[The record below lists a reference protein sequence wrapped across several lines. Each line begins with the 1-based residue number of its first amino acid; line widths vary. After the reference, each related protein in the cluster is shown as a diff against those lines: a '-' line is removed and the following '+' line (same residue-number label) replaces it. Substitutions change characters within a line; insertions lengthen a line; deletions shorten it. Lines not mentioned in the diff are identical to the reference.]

1 MGGVNWALLV
11 TFATNTLRGNIS
23 YHPQS
28 RLKKTLV
35 FASIIHLNHPTYE
48 HIKNSYFMA
57 KLLMVLMSV
66 FTWATLSAQGTDA
79 TVTLDT
85 TGKLAYEIDMLEA
98 TRINT
103 LTIKGKLGAEDLK
116 VLRSASGKLATV
128 NTLDL
133 SETELV
139 EDESLCY
146 ASLYGGVTAS
156 NTYLYDDYYIS
167 NRPRTETATGE
178 TDLGVG
184 VVTTRHFVNDFSAVF
199 NGTQAYR
206 KIIMPALPSIGEEL
220 ISGNKVVE
228 EIVIPEGARFVGTGA
243 FAKASSL
250 KKVIL
255 PMSVNSVGTH
265 AFLETTCMITV
276 QSHLHHIGYGAFRKS
291 AITEIDLSEVKSL
304 GESAFE
310 GSSLAGELDLSGI
323 VVIPDYAFQKTS
335 VTKAILSPAVTEIG
349 DYAFASTPL
358 ADINLPESGTE
369 IGNRAFY
376 DTPWIY
382 NNVVADAYGI
392 KYICNT
398 AYEAVASAMPSEVTI
413 ADGTTAL
420 AADLFAGSKVIKVN
434 LPQTVRV
441 IGENAFKNCKLTE
454 ITWPESLEEIR
465 DKAFQY
471 CSSLWFDS
479 FPDKLRS
486 IGRSAFYGCTG
497 LTEITFPENLERV
510 GYDAFKG
517 CSTVSLVRLNSA
529 NASMKVYL
537 ANLTRLTV
545 GPKVELIE
553 QISSPKLR
561 MVQFAPR
568 DAATPLV
575 IGDNAFGSTVLEE
588 CLLPDNTVSIGSR
601 AFDYAKNVN
610 IGKFPSKVRHVGA
623 YAFEGVETPCEITE
637 LQVDS
642 IGDFAFAGWTGLSK
656 IILPSGLKY
665 LGKASLDGTS
675 IEEIHLPIGVMD
687 TELPISPFRAGIY
700 STGCPKLKKV
710 TCEPGFKTYNI
721 TLRGT
726 GVEELVVPDGVTSI
740 IAQMPSGLKTLSLP
754 AECLDVTKYMFIGSV
769 NTHVIWRGAEES
781 VFDGDPYHI
790 LGERW
795 YADNRAGHD
804 LILPE
809 GFGVIEKAF
818 YYSTIGRLSIPSTVY
833 SIASDVFNSSNL
845 DFDVIEFRGSRPP
858 RSSDGRPLY
867 VGKDVVVKVPF
878 GTSAAYKGLFGPN
891 TNIVE
896 TTGTLTLSLDQ
907 DVYEWERGVRFFA
920 TAIVDPEYIEMEN
933 YRWSSSD
940 PAVATIRGDGHW
952 GEVTMEGDG
961 ECTITVTAEYAGKEY
976 NATAIV
982 TTGVS
987 SLDSV
992 IYDSNPTVDIYT
1004 PSGITIAIGADREYF
1019 SSLPAG
1025 VYIVNGRT
1033 VLKK

>member
-1 MGGVNWALLV
+1 M
-11 TFATNTLRGNIS
+11 T
-23 YHPQS
+23 
-28 RLKKTLV
+28 
-35 FASIIHLNHPTYE
+35 
-48 HIKNSYFMA
+48 
-57 KLLMVLMSV
+57 KLLMVLLSV

-79 TVTLDT
+79 TITLDAS
-85 TGKLAYEIDMLEA
+85 GKLAYEIDMLEA

-103 LTIKGKLGAEDLK
+103 LTIKGKLSADDLK

-146 ASLYGGVTAS
+146 ASLYGGATAS

-178 TDLGVG
+178 TGLGVG
-184 VVTTRHFVNDFSAVF
+184 VVTTRHYVNDFSAVF

-228 EIVIPEGARFVGTGA
+228 EIVIPEGPRFVGTGA

-250 KKVIL
+250 KNIIL
-255 PMSVNSVGTH
+255 PMSVDSVGTH
-265 AFLETTCMITV
+265 AFRETKCPITV
-276 QSHLHHIGYGAFRKS
+276 QSRLRHIGYGAFRKS
-291 AITEIDLSEVKSL
+291 AITAIDLSEVKTL
-304 GESAFE
+304 GEAAFE
-310 GSSLAGELDLSGI
+310 ESSLAGELDLTGI
-323 VVIPDYAFQKTS
+323 ANIPDYAFNETS
-335 VTKAILSPAVTEIG
+335 VTKAMLSPAVTAIG
-349 DYAFASTPL
+349 AYAFASTPL
-358 ADINLPESGTE
+358 ADINLPASGLE
-369 IGNRAFY
+369 VGNQAFY
-376 DTPWIY
+376 ATPWFY

-392 KYICNT
+392 KYIGNT
-398 AYEAVASAMPSEVTI
+398 AYEAVASAVPSEVTI
-413 ADGTTAL
+413 ADGTTVL
-420 AADLFAGSKVIKVN
+420 AAYLFANSKVTKVN

-441 IGENAFKNCKLTE
+441 IGESAFESCKLTE

-471 CSSLWFDS
+471 CYSLWIEP

-497 LTEITFPENLERV
+497 LTEITFPENLESV
-510 GYDAFKG
+510 GYDAFTG

-537 ANLTRLTV
+537 DNLTRLIV
-545 GPKVELIE
+545 GPKVELID

-568 DAATPLV
+568 DAGTPLA
-575 IGDNAFGSTVLEE
+575 IGDRAFGSTLLEE
-588 CLLPDNTVSIGSR
+588 CLLPDNTVSIGSYL
-601 AFDYAKNVN
+601 FYNAKNVN
-610 IGKFPSKVRHVGA
+610 IGKFPSKVKHIGT

-637 LQVDS
+637 LQADS
-642 IGDFAFAGWTGLSK
+642 IGDYAFYGWSGLSK

-665 LGKASLDGTS
+665 LGNASLAGTS

-687 TELPISPFRAGIY
+687 TELPKSPFYGGAMY
-700 STGCPKLKKV
+700 SPYTCPNLKTV
-710 TCEPGFKTYNI
+710 TFEPGFKTYNI

-726 GVEELVVPDGVTSI
+726 GVEELVVPDGVTSF
-740 IAQMPSGLKTLSLP
+740 IAQMPSDLKTLSLP
-754 AECLDVTKYMFIGSV
+754 AECLDVAKYIFTGYF

-781 VFDGDPYHI
+781 VFDGDPSEHI
-790 LGERW
+790 LPEGW
-795 YADNRAGHD
+795 YTYNRSGHD

-809 GFGVIEKAF
+809 GFGVIENAF
-818 YYSTIGRLSIPSTVY
+818 KYSTIGRLSIPSTVHTLDR
-833 SIASDVFNSSNL
+833 SAFSSSYVNIN
-845 DFDVIEFRGSRPP
+845 VIEFRGIIPP
-858 RSSDGRPLY
+858 RSSDYQPVY

-896 TTGTLTLSLDQ
+896 TTGTLTFRLDQ
-907 DVYEWERGVRFFA
+907 DVYEWEQGVRFCA
-920 TAIVDPEYIEMEN
+920 TAVVEPEYIELEN
-933 YRWSSSD
+933 YRWSSSNTE
-940 PAVATIRGDGHW
+940 VATIRGDGRW
-952 GEVTMEGDG
+952 GDVTVVGNG
-961 ECTITVTAEYAGKEY
+961 ECTISVTAEYAGKEY
-976 NATAIV
+976 TATAIV
-982 TTGVS
+982 TTGVL

-992 IYDSNPTVDIYT
+992 IYDSNSTVDIYT
-1004 PSGITIAIGADREYF
+1004 TSGITIAIGADLEYF
-1019 SSLPAG
+1019 NSLPKG
-1025 VYIVNGRT
+1025 IYIVNGRT